1 MMVVVVK
8 YDNGGTE
15 ESKDDWTLGD
25 RTALVHPAANG
36 WRRQTEKGS
45 CHASRSGGC
54 FCSIAAGEERRK
66 LVFFFWKIDFW
77 SAAAESCKSYCFSGT
92 TARPVIIYCTCNCV
106 VKALSM
112 ILTCA
117 SLQKHNFCWL
127 HSILHHVLKSATT
140 VLPLLSKIASSA
152 LHTFQ
157 RVFELMKKKV
167 TDERNFGNCEEFREW
182 IDIPDRRMIAVIKF
196 VFLNVSTFHCQSRLL
211 GRIGYFQDSKR
222 IIVS

>member
-1 MMVVVVK
+1 MGAQRRVK
-8 YDNGGTE
+8 TTELWEIAPHWSIQQPMDGGD
-15 ESKDDWTLGD
+15 KQ
-25 RTALVHPAANG
+25 RRAA
-36 WRRQTEKGS
+36 
-45 CHASRSGGC
+45 ASRSGGC
-54 FCSIAAGEERRK
+54 FCSIAAGEERK
-66 LVFFFWKIDFW
+66 LVFFLVKINFW

-117 SLQKHNFCWL
+117 SLQKHNFCWR

-182 IDIPDRRMIAVIKF
+182 IDIPDRRMVAVIKF